1 MSSRLP
7 IKSHKYTAA
16 KPKKE
21 DSMAGL
27 NELKRTVK
35 GLVIPIPAV
44 FDGKGEPDLPMI
56 EKLTDWYL
64 DAGVHGFFILGS
76 QGQGP
81 ACRID
86 QRKAVAETVVRRVNK
101 RVPAIVQ
108 IGAVDPYTSIELGL
122 HAKQIGADAIGVVGP
137 YYYSDRNEW
146 ELIEHYKMVDNAVGL
161 PMLLYNN
168 PEYSGYPITPATMA
182 KLREAV
188 PNIFAAK
195 LAMGNID
202 QAVNYLRVLSR
213 EFVLFIPVTQ
223 MLPGMLIGVK
233 GSIAAGTPVTVPES
247 GVQLIEAIWAGDYE
261 RAQKIQVLLLEHGE
275 RMAPVRA
282 YGRRI
287 TLEGLRLRGLEVK
300 EYPRWP
306 TKPLTPEHQKLYEQ
320 NMKRILDE
328 LSALTGRSAA
338 RERKA
343 V

>member
-1 MSSRLP
+1 MTSV
-7 IKSHKYTAA
+7 A
-16 KPKKE
+16 
-21 DSMAGL
+21 
-27 NELKRTVK
+27 ELRKTVK

-44 FDGKGEPDLPMI
+44 FDGKGEIDLPMM

-86 QRKAVAETVVRRVNK
+86 QRKAVAETVVRRVNR
-101 RVPAIVQ
+101 RVPCIVQ
-108 IGAVDPYTSIELGL
+108 IGAVEPYTSIELGL
-122 HAKQIGADAIGVVGP
+122 HAKQIGADAVGVVGP

-146 ELIEHYKMVDNAVGL
+146 ELIEHYKVVDKAVDM

-168 PEYSGYPITPATMA
+168 PEYSGYPITPALMT

-202 QAVNYLRVLSR
+202 QAIQYLRVLSR
-213 EFVLFIPVTQ
+213 EFIIFIPITQ
-223 MLPGMLIGVK
+223 MLPGMLIGVA
-233 GSIAAGTPVTVPES
+233 GSIAAGSPVTVPEI
-247 GVQLIEAIWAGDYE
+247 GVQLIEAIWAKDFD
-261 RAQKIQVLLLEHGE
+261 RAQKIQVLLLGHNE
-275 RMAPVRA
+275 RMAPIRA
-282 YGRRI
+282 YGRRV
-287 TLEGLRLRGLEVK
+287 TLEGLRLRGLAVR

-306 TKPLTPEHQKLYEQ
+306 TKPLSAEHQRLYED
-320 NMKRILDE
+320 NMKRLLDE
-328 LSALTGRSAA
+328 LSALMPQP
-338 RERKA
+338 KKQLA

>member
-1 MSSRLP
+1 
-7 IKSHKYTAA
+7 
-16 KPKKE
+16 
-21 DSMAGL
+21 MASVA
-27 NELKRTVK
+27 ELRKTVK

-64 DAGVHGFFILGS
+64 DSGVHGFFILGS

-86 QRKAVAETVVRRVNK
+86 QRKAVAETVVRRVNS
-101 RVPAIVQ
+101 RVPCIVQ
-108 IGAVDPYTSIELGL
+108 IGAVEPYTSIELGL
-122 HAKQIGADAIGVVGP
+122 HAKQIGADAVGVVGP

-146 ELIEHYKMVDNAVGL
+146 ELIEHYKVVDQAVDM

-168 PEYSGYPITPATMA
+168 PEYSGYPIPPAMMA
-182 KLREAV
+182 KLREAA

-202 QAVNYLRVLSR
+202 QAINYLRVLSR
-213 EFVLFIPVTQ
+213 EFVIFIPITQ
-223 MLPGMLIGVK
+223 MLPGMLIGVA
-233 GSIAAGTPVTVPES
+233 GSIAAGSPVTVPEI
-247 GVQLIEAIWAGDYE
+247 GVQLIEAIWENNLD
-261 RAQKIQVLLLEHGE
+261 RAQKIQVLLLKHNE
-275 RMAPVRA
+275 RMAPIRS

-287 TLEGLRLRGLEVK
+287 TLEGLRLRGLAAK

-306 TKPLTPEHQKLYEQ
+306 TKPLSAEHQKLYED
-320 NMKRILDE
+320 NMKRVLDD
-328 LSALTGRSAA
+328 LRVLTPQQ
-338 RERKA
+338 KKKLA

>member
-1 MSSRLP
+1 
-7 IKSHKYTAA
+7 
-16 KPKKE
+16 
-21 DSMAGL
+21 MAT
-27 NELKRTVK
+27 KDVRKTVR
-35 GLVIPIPAV
+35 GLVMPIPAV

-64 DAGVHGFFILGS
+64 DAGVHAFFILGS

-86 QRKAVAETVVRRVNK
+86 QRKAVAETVVRRVNG
-101 RVPAIVQ
+101 RVPCIVQ
-108 IGAVDPYTSIELGL
+108 VGAVEPYTSIELGL
-122 HAKQIGADAIGVVGP
+122 HAKQIGADGIGVVGP

-146 ELIEHYKMVDNAVGL
+146 ELIEHYKMVDKAVGL

-168 PEYSGYPITPATMA
+168 PEYSGYPIPPAMMA

-213 EFVLFIPVTQ
+213 DFIIFIPITQ
-223 MLPGMLIGVK
+223 MLPGMLLGVA
-233 GSIAAGTPVTVPES
+233 GSIAAGTPVTVPEA
-247 GVQLIEAIWAGDYE
+247 GVQLIEAVWAKDYD

-275 RMAPVRA
+275 RLAPIRS
-282 YGRRI
+282 YGRRV
-287 TLEGLRLRGLEVK
+287 TLEGLRLRGLAVK

-306 TKPLTPEHQKLYEQ
+306 TKPLSAEHQKLYEE
-320 NMKRILDE
+320 NMKRVLDE
-328 LSALTGRSAA
+328 LRVLSAPAGA
-338 RERKA
+338 RAKVA

>member
-1 MSSRLP
+1 MTS
-7 IKSHKYTAA
+7 IA
-16 KPKKE
+16 
-21 DSMAGL
+21 
-27 NELKRTVK
+27 ELRKTVK

-44 FDGKGEPDLPMI
+44 FDGKGEPDIAMI

-86 QRKAVAETVVRRVNK
+86 QRKAIAETVVRRVDK
-101 RVPAIVQ
+101 RVPCIVQ
-108 IGAVDPYTSIELGL
+108 IGAVEPYTSIELGL
-122 HAKQIGADAIGVVGP
+122 HARQIGADAVGVVGP

-146 ELIEHYKMVDNAVGL
+146 ELIEHYKMVDKAVDM

-168 PEYSGYPITPATMA
+168 PEYSGYPIPPALMA
-182 KLREAV
+182 KLREAA

-202 QAVNYLRVLSR
+202 QAINYLRVLSR
-213 EFVLFIPVTQ
+213 EFIIFIPITQ
-223 MLPGMLIGVK
+223 MLPGMLIGVA
-233 GSIAAGTPVTVPES
+233 GSIAAGSPVTVPEI
-247 GVQLIEAIWAGDYE
+247 GVQLIEAIWAKDFD
-261 RAQKIQVLLLEHGE
+261 RAQKIQVLLLGHNE
-275 RMAPVRA
+275 RMAPIRS

-287 TLEGLRLRGLEVK
+287 TLEGLRLRGLAVK

-306 TKPLTPEHQKLYEQ
+306 TKPLSAEHQRLYEE
-320 NMKRILDE
+320 NMKRLLDE
-328 LSALTGRSAA
+328 LRALTPPQK
-338 RERKA
+338 EKVA

>member
-1 MSSRLP
+1 
-7 IKSHKYTAA
+7 
-16 KPKKE
+16 
-21 DSMAGL
+21 MAT
-27 NELKRTVK
+27 KDVQKTVR
-35 GLVIPIPAV
+35 GLVMPIPAV

-64 DAGVHGFFILGS
+64 DAGVHAFFILGS

-86 QRKAVAETVVRRVNK
+86 QRKAVAETVVRRVNG
-101 RVPAIVQ
+101 RVPCIVQ
-108 IGAVDPYTSIELGL
+108 VGAVEPYTSIELGL

-146 ELIEHYKMVDNAVGL
+146 ELIEHYKMVDKAVGL

-168 PEYSGYPITPATMA
+168 PEYSGYPIPPAMMA

-213 EFVLFIPVTQ
+213 DFIIFIPITQ
-223 MLPGMLIGVK
+223 MLPGMLLGVA
-233 GSIAAGTPVTVPES
+233 GSIAAGTPVTVPEA
-247 GVQLIEAIWAGDYE
+247 GVQLIEAVWAKDYD

-275 RMAPVRA
+275 RLAPIRS
-282 YGRRI
+282 YGRRV
-287 TLEGLRLRGLEVK
+287 TLEGLRLRGLAVK

-306 TKPLTPEHQKLYEQ
+306 TKPLSAEHQKLYEE
-320 NMKRILDE
+320 NMKRVLDE
-328 LSALTGRSAA
+328 LRALSAPAGA
-338 RERKA
+338 RRAKIA

>member
-1 MSSRLP
+1 
-7 IKSHKYTAA
+7 
-16 KPKKE
+16 
-21 DSMAGL
+21 MATVS
-27 NELKRTVK
+27 ELRKTVK

-44 FDGKGEPDLPMI
+44 FDGKGEPDLPMM

-101 RVPAIVQ
+101 HVPCIVQ
-108 IGAVDPYTSIELGL
+108 IGAVEPYTSIELGL
-122 HAKQIGADAIGVVGP
+122 HAKQIGADAVGVVGP

-146 ELIEHYKMVDNAVGL
+146 ELIEHYKMVDQAVDM

-168 PEYSGYPITPATMA
+168 PEYSGYPIPPVMMA
-182 KLREAV
+182 KLRDAV
-188 PNIFAAK
+188 PNIFASK

-202 QAVNYLRVLSR
+202 QAINYLRVLSR
-213 EFVLFIPVTQ
+213 EFIIFIPITQ
-223 MLPGMLIGVK
+223 MLPGMLIGVA
-233 GSIAAGTPVTVPES
+233 GSIAAGSPVTVPEI
-247 GVQLIEAIWAGDYE
+247 GVQLIEAIWAKDLE
-261 RAQKIQVLLLEHGE
+261 RAQKLQVLLLEHGE
-275 RMAPVRA
+275 RMAPIRS

-287 TLEGLRLRGLEVK
+287 TLEGLRLRGLAVK

-306 TKPLTPEHQKLYEQ
+306 TKPLSAEHQKLYAE

-328 LSALTGRSAA
+328 IAKLAPQ
-338 RERKA
+338 EKKKVA

>member
-1 MSSRLP
+1 
-7 IKSHKYTAA
+7 
-16 KPKKE
+16 
-21 DSMAGL
+21 MASV
-27 NELKRTVK
+27 NELRKTVK

-64 DAGVHGFFILGS
+64 DSGVHGFFILGS

-86 QRKAVAETVVRRVNK
+86 QRKAVAEAVVRRVNK
-101 RVPAIVQ
+101 RVPCIVQ
-108 IGAVDPYTSIELGL
+108 IGAVEPYTSIELGL
-122 HAKQIGADAIGVVGP
+122 HAKQIGADAVGVVGP

-146 ELIEHYKMVDNAVGL
+146 ELIEHYKVVDKAVDM

-168 PEYSGYPITPATMA
+168 PEYSGYPIPPALMA

-213 EFVLFIPVTQ
+213 EFVIFIPITQ
-223 MLPGMLIGVK
+223 MLPGMLIGVA
-233 GSIAAGTPVTVPES
+233 GSIAAGSPVTVPEI
-247 GVQLIEAIWAGDYE
+247 GVQLIEAIWEKDLE
-261 RAQKIQVLLLEHGE
+261 RAQKIQVLLLEHNE
-275 RMAPVRA
+275 RMAPIRS

-287 TLEGLRLRGLEVK
+287 TLEGLRLRGLAVK

-306 TKPLTPEHQKLYEQ
+306 TKPLSAEHHKLYEE
-320 NMKRILDE
+320 NMKRLLDD
-328 LSALTGRSAA
+328 LSALTPQQ
-338 RERKA
+338 KKKVA

>member
-1 MSSRLP
+1 MTSV
-7 IKSHKYTAA
+7 A
-16 KPKKE
+16 
-21 DSMAGL
+21 
-27 NELKRTVK
+27 ELRKTVK

-44 FDGKGEPDLPMI
+44 FDGKGEIDLPMM

-86 QRKAVAETVVRRVNK
+86 QRKAVAETVVRRVNR
-101 RVPAIVQ
+101 RVPCIVQ
-108 IGAVDPYTSIELGL
+108 IGAVEPYTSIELGL
-122 HAKQIGADAIGVVGP
+122 HAKQIGADAVGVVGP

-146 ELIEHYKMVDNAVGL
+146 ELIEHYKVVDKAVDM

-168 PEYSGYPITPATMA
+168 PEYSGYPITPALMT

-202 QAVNYLRVLSR
+202 QAIQYLRVLSR
-213 EFVLFIPVTQ
+213 EFIIFIPITQ
-223 MLPGMLIGVK
+223 MLPGMLIGVA
-233 GSIAAGTPVTVPES
+233 GSIAAGSPVTVPEI
-247 GVQLIEAIWAGDYE
+247 GVQLIEAVWAKDFD
-261 RAQKIQVLLLEHGE
+261 RAQKIQVLLLGHNE
-275 RMAPVRA
+275 RMAPIRA
-282 YGRRI
+282 YGRRV
-287 TLEGLRLRGLEVK
+287 TLEGLRLRGLAVK

-306 TKPLTPEHQKLYEQ
+306 TKPLSAEHQRLYEDI
-320 NMKRILDE
+320 MKRLLDE
-328 LSALTGRSAA
+328 LSALMPQP
-338 RERKA
+338 KKQLA

>member
-1 MSSRLP
+1 
-7 IKSHKYTAA
+7 
-16 KPKKE
+16 
-21 DSMAGL
+21 MAT
-27 NELKRTVK
+27 KDVRKTVR
-35 GLVIPIPAV
+35 GLVMPIPAV
-44 FDGKGEPDLPMI
+44 FDGKGEPDLLMI

-64 DAGVHGFFILGS
+64 DAGVHAFFILGS

-86 QRKAVAETVVRRVNK
+86 QRKAVAETVVRRVNG
-101 RVPAIVQ
+101 RAPCIVQ
-108 IGAVDPYTSIELGL
+108 VGAVEPYTSIELGL

-146 ELIEHYKMVDNAVGL
+146 ELIEHYKMVDKAVGL

-168 PEYSGYPITPATMA
+168 PEYSGYPIPPAMMV

-213 EFVLFIPVTQ
+213 DFIIFIPITQ
-223 MLPGMLIGVK
+223 MLPGMLVGVA
-233 GSIAAGTPVTVPES
+233 GSIAAGTPVTVPEA
-247 GVQLIEAIWAGDYE
+247 GVQLIEAVWAKDLD

-275 RMAPVRA
+275 RLAPIRQ
-282 YGRRI
+282 YGRRV
-287 TLEGLRLRGLEVK
+287 TLEGLRLRGLAVK

-306 TKPLTPEHQKLYEQ
+306 TKPLSAEHQKLYEE
-320 NMKRILDE
+320 NMKRVLDE
-328 LSALTGRSAA
+328 LRALSAPAGA
-338 RERKA
+338 RAKVA

>member
-1 MSSRLP
+1 
-7 IKSHKYTAA
+7 
-16 KPKKE
+16 
-21 DSMAGL
+21 MATV
-27 NELKRTVK
+27 NELRKTVK
-35 GLVIPIPAV
+35 GLVMPIPAV
-44 FDGKGEPDLPMI
+44 FDGKGEPDLPMV

-64 DAGVHGFFILGS
+64 YCGVHGFFVLGS

-86 QRKAVAETVVRRVNK
+86 QRKAVAETIVRRVNK
-101 RVPAIVQ
+101 RVPVIVQ
-108 IGAVDPYTSIELGL
+108 VGAVEPYTSIELGL
-122 HAKQIGADAIGVVGP
+122 HAKEIGADGIGVVGP

-146 ELIEHYKMVDNAVGL
+146 ELIEHYKVVDKAVGM

-168 PEYSGYPITPATMA
+168 PEYSGYPIPPAMMA

-213 EFVLFIPVTQ
+213 EFIIFIPITQ
-223 MLPGMLIGVK
+223 MLPGMLIGVA
-233 GSIAAGTPVTVPES
+233 GSIAAGSPVTVPEI
-247 GVQLIEAIWAGDYE
+247 GVQLIEAIWAQDYD
-261 RAQKIQVLLLEHGE
+261 RAQKLQVLLLEHGE
-275 RMAPVRA
+275 RMAAIRQ

-287 TLEGLRLRGLEVK
+287 TLEGLRLRGLAVK

-306 TKPLTPEHQKLYEQ
+306 TKPLSAEHQKLYED
-320 NMKRILDE
+320 NMKRLLDE
-328 LSALTGRSAA
+328 LSALTPQQ
-338 RERKA
+338 KKKVA

>member
-1 MSSRLP
+1 
-7 IKSHKYTAA
+7 
-16 KPKKE
+16 
-21 DSMAGL
+21 MASV
-27 NELKRTVK
+27 NELRKTVK

-64 DAGVHGFFILGS
+64 DSGVHGFFILGS

-101 RVPAIVQ
+101 RVPCIVQ
-108 IGAVDPYTSIELGL
+108 IGAVEPYTSIELGL
-122 HAKQIGADAIGVVGP
+122 HAKQIGADAVGVVGP

-146 ELIEHYKMVDNAVGL
+146 ELIEHYKVVDKAVDM

-168 PEYSGYPITPATMA
+168 PEYSGYPIPPAMMA

-188 PNIFAAK
+188 PNVFAAK

-202 QAVNYLRVLSR
+202 QAINYLRVLSR
-213 EFVLFIPVTQ
+213 EFVIFIPITQ
-223 MLPGMLIGVK
+223 MLPGMLIGVA
-233 GSIAAGTPVTVPES
+233 GSIAAGSPVTVPEI
-247 GVQLIEAIWAGDYE
+247 GVQLIEAIWEKDLD
-261 RAQKIQVLLLEHGE
+261 RAQKIQVLLLEHNG
-275 RMAPVRA
+275 RMAPVRS

-287 TLEGLRLRGLEVK
+287 TLEGLRLRGLAVK

-306 TKPLTPEHQKLYEQ
+306 TKPLSAEHQKLYAD
-320 NMKRILDE
+320 NMKRLLDE
-328 LSALTGRSAA
+328 LSGLTPQQKKKVAM
-338 RERKA
+338 
-343 V
+343 

>member
-1 MSSRLP
+1 
-7 IKSHKYTAA
+7 
-16 KPKKE
+16 
-21 DSMAGL
+21 MAT
-27 NELKRTVK
+27 KDVRKTVR

-64 DAGVHGFFILGS
+64 DAGVHAFFILGS

-86 QRKAVAETVVRRVNK
+86 QRKAVAETVVRRVNG
-101 RVPAIVQ
+101 RAPCIVQ
-108 IGAVDPYTSIELGL
+108 VGAVEPYTSIELGL

-146 ELIEHYKMVDNAVGL
+146 ELIEHYKMVDKAVGL

-168 PEYSGYPITPATMA
+168 PEYSGYPIPPAMMA

-213 EFVLFIPVTQ
+213 DFIIFIPITQ
-223 MLPGMLIGVK
+223 MLPGMLLGVA
-233 GSIAAGTPVTVPES
+233 GSIAAGTPVTVPEA
-247 GVQLIEAIWAGDYE
+247 GVQLIEAVWAKDLD

-275 RMAPVRA
+275 RLAPLRS

-287 TLEGLRLRGLEVK
+287 TLEGLRLRGLAVK

-306 TKPLTPEHQKLYEQ
+306 TKPLSAEHHKLYEE

-328 LSALTGRSAA
+328 LSALTPAA
-338 RERKA
+338 SGQKKKVA

>member
-1 MSSRLP
+1 
-7 IKSHKYTAA
+7 
-16 KPKKE
+16 
-21 DSMAGL
+21 
-27 NELKRTVK
+27 
-35 GLVIPIPAV
+35 LVMPIPAV

-64 DAGVHGFFILGS
+64 DAGVHAFFILGS

-86 QRKAVAETVVRRVNK
+86 QRKAVAETVVRRVNG
-101 RVPAIVQ
+101 RVPCIVQ
-108 IGAVDPYTSIELGL
+108 VGAVEPYTSIELGL
-122 HAKQIGADAIGVVGP
+122 HAKQIGADGIGVVGP

-146 ELIEHYKMVDNAVGL
+146 ELIEHYKMVDKAVGL

-168 PEYSGYPITPATMA
+168 PEYSGYPIPPAMMA

-213 EFVLFIPVTQ
+213 DFIIFSPITQ
-223 MLPGMLIGVK
+223 MLPGMLLGVA
-233 GSIAAGTPVTVPES
+233 GSIAAGTPVTVPEA
-247 GVQLIEAIWAGDYE
+247 GVQLIEAVWAKDYD

-275 RMAPVRA
+275 RLAPIRS
-282 YGRRI
+282 YGRRV
-287 TLEGLRLRGLEVK
+287 TLEGLRLRGLAVK

-306 TKPLTPEHQKLYEQ
+306 TKPLSAEHQKLYEE
-320 NMKRILDE
+320 NMKRVLDE
-328 LSALTGRSAA
+328 LRVLSAPAGA
-338 RERKA
+338 RAKVA